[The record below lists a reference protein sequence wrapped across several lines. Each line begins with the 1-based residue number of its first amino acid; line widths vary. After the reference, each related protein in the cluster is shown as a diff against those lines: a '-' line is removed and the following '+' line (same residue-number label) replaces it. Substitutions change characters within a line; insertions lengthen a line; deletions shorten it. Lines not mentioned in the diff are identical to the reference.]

1 MNQLS
6 SAMRL
11 AQLTGDLPP
20 MPHIARLVVDKVGD
34 PKTTAKDLQDIIQQD
49 QALAARVLKIANS
62 AFYGFSRSVTSLTG
76 AIGAVGFNTIKS
88 MVVSSVVR
96 DLFKTFGLTEQLL
109 WEHSL
114 GCAFAARR
122 IAREV
127 RFPKFEEAFLAG
139 LLHDIGKVILYMR
152 LPQQMS
158 AIIQAVYNNPGA
170 AFFQLERTS
179 FGFDH
184 AQLGQLVARKWNFAE
199 EIEEAIGAH
208 HFPETAR
215 KNPQLATIINLANFF
230 CHRLQIGITKNP
242 DMDVAG
248 LKSAAALKLSQGAI
262 EDLVHEIE
270 TTFGAE
276 KANFMN

>member
-6 SAMRL
+6 AAMRL

-20 MPHIARLVVDKVGD
+20 MPHIARLVVDKVAD
-34 PKTTAKDLQDIIQQD
+34 PKTNTKDLQDIIAQD
-49 QALAARVLKIANS
+49 QALAARVLKMANS

-96 DLFKTFGLTEQLL
+96 DLLKSSGLTEQLL

-122 IAREV
+122 IAREI
-127 RFPKFEEAFLAG
+127 RFGKFEEAFLAG
-139 LLHDIGKVILYMR
+139 LLHYIGKIILYTK
-152 LPQQMS
+152 LPQQRSDVIQRVYSDPDAVFFRLEQS
-158 AIIQAVYNNPGA
+158 A
-170 AFFQLERTS
+170 

-184 AQLGQLVARKWNFAE
+184 AQLGQLVARKWQFAE
-199 EIEEAIGAH
+199 EIEEAIGLH
-208 HFPETAR
+208 HFPGKSR
-215 KNPQLATIINLANFF
+215 SNPTLTVVIHLANLI
-230 CHRLQIGITKNP
+230 CHRLQIGITRNP
-242 DMDVAG
+242 DLDVAG
-248 LKSAAALKLSQGAI
+248 SKAAAALKLPRDTM
-262 EDLVHEIE
+262 EDLIHEIE

-276 KANFMN
+276 KANYLA